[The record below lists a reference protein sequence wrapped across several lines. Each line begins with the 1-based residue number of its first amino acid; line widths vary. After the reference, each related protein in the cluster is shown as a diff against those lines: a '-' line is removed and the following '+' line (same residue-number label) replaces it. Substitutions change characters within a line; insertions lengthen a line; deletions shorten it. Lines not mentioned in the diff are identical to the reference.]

1 MSVGWPGSPGW
12 LPIGIPHVIAVRW
25 SLELKFIWRLNWAGH
40 LRACLCGWLLVVAVS
55 GSSVGAQWGC
65 QLEHLCL
72 SFPSSFGFSQQGAWF
87 SRERATASQEPACQ
101 RQEAELVLCYFHC
114 ALLVKVVKSPSR
126 FKGMGGCQ
134 GHIVEEHIRWEILIF
149 GYLSLLEN
157 LTRLEIRLSEVPSLS
172 FPGGPS
178 STRVQESPP
187 FPEVPCP
194 SFLPLYP
201 TKELQ
206 VVFHTLTPK
215 ASTDTSARF
224 ASTTGNMAC
233 HFLARTKG
241 DMNLRGVKKTSVEFL
256 FLYVCWGEGECGRKH
271 CCQKFLGK
279 LWSLPEKWVWDNDGI
294 QYVMK

>member
-1 MSVGWPGSPGW
+1 MGWPGSPGW
-12 LPIGIPHVIAVRW
+12 LSIGTPHVTAVRW
-25 SLELKFIWRLNWAGH
+25 SLELKLSEGSTELDIWELVYVAG
-40 LRACLCGWLLVVAVS
+40 CWWWL
-55 GSSVGAQWGC
+55 SVGAQWSC

-72 SFPSSFGFSQQGAWF
+72 SSPSSFGFSQHGAWF
-87 SRERATASQEPACQ
+87 SRERARASQEPACQ

-114 ALLVKVVKSPSR
+114 ALLVKVVKSPPR

-134 GHIVEEHIRWEILIF
+134 GHIVEEHIRWEIFVF

-178 STRVQESPP
+178 STRIQESPP

-201 TKELQ
+201 RKELQ
-206 VVFHTLTPK
+206 AVFHTLTPK

-224 ASTTGNMAC
+224 ASTTTWHVISWPEQRVTWTSEVWRRPVWNFFFCIYVGE
-233 HFLARTKG
+233 
-241 DMNLRGVKKTSVEFL
+241 RGSVAGSIVVRGFWANFGPCQTNGSEIMMEYSTS
-256 FLYVCWGEGECGRKH
+256 WN
-271 CCQKFLGK
+271 
-279 LWSLPEKWVWDNDGI
+279 S
-294 QYVMK
+294 